1 LVNTLGS
8 TIERQNM
15 RFNLVC
21 RATIMVPLLA
31 LSQAGPAD
39 AAPRKKIR
47 PTSEINMTAN
57 PLAANGYTG
66 YYERVLNRV
75 PYGSQL
81 WWRVYHSYPRN

>member
-1 LVNTLGS
+1 
-8 TIERQNM
+8 M
-15 RFNLVC
+15 RLN
-21 RATIMVPLLA
+21 RARLIIVVPLLA
-31 LSQAGPAD
+31 LSLAEPAD
-39 AAPRKKIR
+39 AAVRSKPR
-47 PTSEINMTAN
+47 PHAHHHTNEISMRAS

>member
-1 LVNTLGS
+1 
-8 TIERQNM
+8 M
-15 RFNLVC
+15 RLNLAY
-21 RATIMVPLLA
+21 RAIVMVPLLA
-31 LSQAGPAD
+31 LIQAGPAD
-39 AAPRKKIR
+39 AAARKKTR
-47 PTSEINMTAN
+47 PTSEMGMRAD

>member
-1 LVNTLGS
+1 
-8 TIERQNM
+8 M
-15 RFNLVC
+15 RFNLIW

-31 LSQAGPAD
+31 LIQAGPAD
-39 AAPRKKIR
+39 AAHRKKNR
-47 PTSEINMTAN
+47 PTSEIGMTAN
-57 PLAANGYTG
+57 PLADPLAANGYTG

>member
-1 LVNTLGS
+1 MRLNRA
-8 TIERQNM
+8 RQI
-15 RFNLVC
+15 
-21 RATIMVPLLA
+21 IMVPLLA
-31 LSQAGPAD
+31 VSLAEPAD
-39 AAPRKKIR
+39 AAVRSKPR
-47 PTSEINMTAN
+47 PHAHHHTNEISMRAS

>member
-1 LVNTLGS
+1 MGGKT
-8 TIERQNM
+8 M
-15 RFNLVC
+15 RLNLAY
-21 RATIMVPLLA
+21 RAIVMVPLLA
-31 LSQAGPAD
+31 LIQAGPAD
-39 AAPRKKIR
+39 AAARKKTR
-47 PTSEINMTAN
+47 PTSEMGMRAD

>member
-1 LVNTLGS
+1 
-8 TIERQNM
+8 M
-15 RFNLVC
+15 RSNLVC

-31 LSQAGPAD
+31 LIQAGPAD
-39 AAPRKKIR
+39 AAARKKTR
-47 PTSEINMTAN
+47 PTSEMHMRAN

-81 WWRVYHSYPRN
+81 SWRVYHSYPRN

>member
-1 LVNTLGS
+1 
-8 TIERQNM
+8 M
-15 RFNLVC
+15 RLN
-21 RATIMVPLLA
+21 RACLIIMVPLLA
-31 LSQAGPAD
+31 LAKPAD
-39 AAPRKKIR
+39 AAVRNKPR
-47 PTSEINMTAN
+47 PHAYHHTNEISMRAS